1 MKIRG
6 SKDFYGGLL
15 FLFFGLLALIVSR
28 SYPMGTAMHMG
39 PRYFPTV
46 IGGLLVLLG
55 LGIVV
60 NGLLKTGEEI
70 KAWAVRPLV
79 MVLAAVVAFAFM
91 IRPLGLALATLALVV
106 ISCFGGSESRLRDIV
121 VLSLLLA
128 ALTVVIFI
136 YGVGLPLKVWPI

>member
-1 MKIRG
+1 
-6 SKDFYGGLL
+6 
-15 FLFFGLLALIVSR
+15 
-28 SYPMGTAMHMG
+28 MG
-39 PRYFPTV
+39 PRYFPTI

-70 KAWAVRPLV
+70 KAWAARPLV

-106 ISCFGGSESRLRDIV
+106 ISCLGGSESRLRDIV
-121 VLSLLLA
+121 ALSLLLA